1 MVTAYLFPLISRLS
15 TWVKFRLLTVHGGE
29 VTPIVTSFPPISS
42 SFFQSS
48 GEEND
53 VSENKSETKGE
64 IPNLSALTSVV
75 GNIADDRRI
84 SVLKALRSQ
93 TDEEGGKTVDRAI
106 LAIRIA
112 KTVKTVLPEVGL
124 I

>member
-1 MVTAYLFPLISRLS
+1 MEGFDEKLEKILS
-15 TWVKFRLLTVHGGE
+15 SPETMSKIAALAGELSGGE
-29 VTPIVTSFPPISS
+29 SPK
-42 SFFQSS
+42 
-48 GEEND
+48 ND
-53 VSENKSETKGE
+53 ESVPRQAEAF
-64 IPNLSALTSVV
+64 NLPAIASAM

-84 SVLKALRSQ
+84 GVLKALKAQ
-93 TDEEGGKTVDRAI
+93 ADPEGAKTVDRAI